1 MGYRAKHDPSQGLVA
16 PLHCRPALTVEQTVF
31 SCSGDRRGR
40 SIKPRIP
47 CDWGFAM
54 TRVSAN
60 NAGRRGLDSSEE
72 PLALEDTE
80 DLPLSPEEDSSVI
93 PDEERVFDMPS

>member
-1 MGYRAKHDPSQGLVA
+1 
-16 PLHCRPALTVEQTVF
+16 
-31 SCSGDRRGR
+31 
-40 SIKPRIP
+40 
-47 CDWGFAM
+47 M
-54 TRVSAN
+54 TRFSTN

>member
-1 MGYRAKHDPSQGLVA
+1 
-16 PLHCRPALTVEQTVF
+16 
-31 SCSGDRRGR
+31 
-40 SIKPRIP
+40 
-47 CDWGFAM
+47 M
-54 TRVSAN
+54 TRFSAN
-60 NAGRRGLDSSEE
+60 NAGRRGLDSNEE

>member
-1 MGYRAKHDPSQGLVA
+1 MGYRAKHEPSQGLVA
-16 PLHCRPALTVEQTVF
+16 PPLCRPALTVEQTVF
-31 SCSGDRRGR
+31 PCSGNQRGR
-40 SIKPRIP
+40 SIKSLIP
-47 CDWGFAM
+47 FDWSLAM
-54 TRVSAN
+54 TRFSAH
-60 NAGRRGLDSSEE
+60 NASRRGPDSTEE